1 MQVHYKQAE
10 NYPVDLYFVMD
21 LSKSMEDDKNKL
33 AELGDALCKCE
44 TLSHAVAR
52 MYTNRSVLFSCSK
65 NRSLQLFR
73 RGNCQLV

>member
-44 TLSHAVAR
+44 TFSRMQWPECIQTEVFCFLVAKTGPCN
-52 MYTNRSVLFSCSK
+52 YLGGVTVN
-65 NRSLQLFR
+65 
-73 RGNCQLV
+73 